1 MVVDAF
7 DSEVRKPCSVELDEF
22 RNPDIGVSSPRVPA
36 AISNDV
42 ATRMAITSAAVT
54 NAVGDFII
62 IRSRCG
68 SSRLRKPNGLKK
80 MGQAGN

>member
-1 MVVDAF
+1 MVVNGAL
-7 DSEVRKPCSVELDEF
+7 S
-22 RNPDIGVSSPRVPA
+22 GASSPRVPA

-54 NAVGDFII
+54 NAVGDLII

-68 SSRLRKPNGLKK
+68 SSRAQNLIGFKK
-80 MGQAGN
+80 KDQAGN